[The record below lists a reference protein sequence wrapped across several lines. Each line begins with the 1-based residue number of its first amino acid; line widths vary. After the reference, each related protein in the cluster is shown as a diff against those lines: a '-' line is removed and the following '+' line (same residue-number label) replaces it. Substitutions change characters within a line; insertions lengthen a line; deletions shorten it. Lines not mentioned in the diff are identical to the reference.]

1 MSEVSIRV
9 LNQETSKVL
18 ARVKQGEEI
27 TLTERGAVIA
37 RIVPAKPGPLDGLIS
52 AGRVVPARSRGV
64 APRPTVP
71 MRTGDE
77 DAGTLLARLRAE
89 ERY

>member
-1 MSEVSIRV
+1 M

-27 TLTERGAVIA
+27 TLTDRGVVVA
-37 RIVPAKPGPLDGLIS
+37 RIVPAEPGPLDGLIT
-52 AGRVVPARSRGV
+52 AGRVAPARSRGL
-64 APRPTVP
+64 APRPMVP
-71 MRTGDE
+71 MRDGDE
-77 DAGTLLARLRAE
+77 DAGVLLERLRTV

>member
-1 MSEVSIRV
+1 M

-27 TLTERGAVIA
+27 TLTDRGVPVA
-37 RIVPAKPGPLDGLIS
+37 RIVPAEPGPLDGLIS
-52 AGRVVPARSRGV
+52 AGRVVPARSRGP
-64 APRPTVP
+64 APRPTVQV
-71 MRTGDE
+71 REGDE
-77 DAGTLLARLRAE
+77 EAGKLLERLRTE